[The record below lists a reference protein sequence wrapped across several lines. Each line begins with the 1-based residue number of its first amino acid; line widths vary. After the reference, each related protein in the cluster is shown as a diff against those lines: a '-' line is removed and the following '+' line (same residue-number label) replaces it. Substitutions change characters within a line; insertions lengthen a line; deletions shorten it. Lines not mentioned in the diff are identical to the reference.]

1 MTENKEKPHYVG
13 HRQRLRDKFLLNMGE
28 DLADYE
34 LLELVLFYLIPRK
47 DVKPISKDLIKKF
60 GSFSKVINANIS
72 DLILVDGIQETTA
85 IGLKL
90 LKSSNIRLLKQDI
103 ENKEDIL
110 INSFDV
116 LIDYCRATIASEGS
130 EITRVLFLDSKNK
143 LIKDE
148 VQNKGTINQ
157 TAIYA
162 REVVKRALD
171 LGSSA
176 IILTHNHPSGD
187 VTPSK
192 NDVDITKKIFEAC
205 RAFDIILHDHIVISK
220 NNYYSFKEMGKL

>member
-1 MTENKEKPHYVG
+1 MKSKPEKPHYAG
-13 HRQRLRDKFLLNMGE
+13 HRQRLREKFKSNLGE
-28 DLADYE
+28 DLPDYE
-34 LLELVLFYLIPRK
+34 LLELILFYLIPRK
-47 DVKPISKDLIKKF
+47 DVKPISKSLIKKF
-60 GSFSKVINANIS
+60 GDFSGVLNANINE
-72 DLILVDGIQETTA
+72 LITIDGIQEITA

-90 LKSSNIRLLKQDI
+90 FKSSNIRRLKQHI
-103 ENKEDIL
+103 EKQEDIL

-116 LIDYCRATIASEGS
+116 LIDYCRETIASEKS
-130 EITRVLFLDSKNK
+130 EITRVLYLDSKNK

-157 TAIYA
+157 TAVYA

-176 IILTHNHPSGD
+176 LILTHNHPSGD

-220 NNYYSFKEMGKL
+220 SSYYSFKEMGKI